1 MKKVSSMTIEERA
14 KEYAQAYTSKESA
27 VQWTIERAYGTGAT
41 DQKQIDIEKAC
52 EYLSHC
58 IGIMPSFV
66 EEFEKIMKE

>member
-41 DQKQIDIEKAC
+41 DQK
-52 EYLSHC
+52 
-58 IGIMPSFV
+58 
-66 EEFEKIMKE
+66 